1 VQPKELREAFQRNLK
16 GRRHELGLSQEE
28 VAQRAGVD
36 QTYISDLEMG
46 KKRPL
51 IDSLANLATAL
62 DTTPSALL
70 SSPFADPSP
79 ENSSENSL
87 QPS

>member
-1 VQPKELREAFQRNLK
+1 MQANELRRLFERNLRS
-16 GRRHELGLSQEE
+16 RRQELGLSQQDL
-28 VAQRAGVD
+28 ANRAGVD
-36 QTYISDLEMG
+36 QTYISDLETG

-51 IDSLANLATAL
+51 IDSLAPLATAL

-70 SSPFADPSP
+70 SSMLS
-79 ENSSENSL
+79 ENPSENSL